1 MHDIVELVRAIAWPT
16 TTLVIVLLLRSELQ
30 RMAAGLAERIQSAN
44 SIVLGR
50 RGIEIK
56 GFNDLAAGNL
66 QQRRLKF
73 KRYVTSIKDKVILD
87 EICNALKVEKSNSP
101 MDERNSILVLARRVS
116 TNEEMDDL
124 TAALKSITGK
134 DF

>member
-1 MHDIVELVRAIAWPT
+1 
-16 TTLVIVLLLRSELQ
+16 
-30 RMAAGLAERIQSAN
+30 MAAGLAERIQSAN